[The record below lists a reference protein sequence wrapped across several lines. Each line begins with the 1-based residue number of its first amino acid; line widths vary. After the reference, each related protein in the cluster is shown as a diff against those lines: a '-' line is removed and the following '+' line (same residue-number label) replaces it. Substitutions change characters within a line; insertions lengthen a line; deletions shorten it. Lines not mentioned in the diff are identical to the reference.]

1 MHPNDL
7 SGSITCRARLFCV
20 FHKNLNKL
28 LIYLDL
34 FDTLLMFSLRK
45 EINLMDTQEEKQNQL
60 AARKR
65 TLLASQNVLSKEI
78 DEVIKMLDP
87 IGIDDFPF
95 KVRQPLMF
103 EPSEKEIA

>member
-1 MHPNDL
+1 MNTQKGKEDQL
-7 SGSITCRARLFCV
+7 AVRRQ
-20 FHKNLNKL
+20 
-28 LIYLDL
+28 
-34 FDTLLMFSLRK
+34 TLL
-45 EINLMDTQEEKQNQL
+45 
-60 AARKR
+60 
-65 TLLASQNVLSKEI
+65 TLQDVLSKEI

>member
-1 MHPNDL
+1 
-7 SGSITCRARLFCV
+7 
-20 FHKNLNKL
+20 
-28 LIYLDL
+28 
-34 FDTLLMFSLRK
+34 MFSLRK
-45 EINLMDTQEEKQNQL
+45 EINPMNIQEEDQNRL
-60 AARKR
+60 AVRRR

-87 IGIDDFPF
+87 ISLDDFPF